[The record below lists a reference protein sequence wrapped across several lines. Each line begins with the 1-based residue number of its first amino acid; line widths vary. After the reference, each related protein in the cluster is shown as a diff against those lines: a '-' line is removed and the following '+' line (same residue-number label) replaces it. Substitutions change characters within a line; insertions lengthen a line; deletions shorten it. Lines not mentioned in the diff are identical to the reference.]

1 MTRNPDQA
9 ADCAQD
15 TFIKA
20 WKALPKF
27 EARSSFSTWL
37 HRIAVNTVL
46 EKRRGPS
53 KAEIAVEDPTEYE
66 EAEAVLDSPV
76 EEEELEAAIASL
88 PQGARDALVSVW
100 GVRLRTFG
108 SRGDAG
114 HRRRHLQGAAASG
127 ARPAE
132 GQAGTRCAMT
142 TRKVKRLDELAQSV
156 PPPRDLWPAIAQAI
170 EADQAAAAPQ
180 ASPRP
185 APRARWMPAVGMAA
199 AVALVA
205 IGVLIGQNFGGVT
218 VGDGGRH
225 DQGSDGRRMPAALR
239 DADYR
244 KQREVLLTEVDS
256 RLKSMP
262 EAERVKVAASLAT
275 LRRSIGEIEAALGRD
290 PANALLQE
298 LLVSSCQEEMRAL
311 TAVRDAG
318 GQEI

>member
-1 MTRNPDQA
+1 MTQ
-9 ADCAQD
+9 
-15 TFIKA
+15 
-20 WKALPKF
+20 
-27 EARSSFSTWL
+27 
-37 HRIAVNTVL
+37 
-46 EKRRGPS
+46 
-53 KAEIAVEDPTEYE
+53 
-66 EAEAVLDSPV
+66 
-76 EEEELEAAIASL
+76 
-88 PQGARDALVSVW
+88 
-100 GVRLRTFG
+100 
-108 SRGDAG
+108 
-114 HRRRHLQGAAASG
+114 
-127 ARPAE
+127 
-132 GQAGTRCAMT
+132 
-142 TRKVKRLDELAQSV
+142 RKVKRLDELAQSV

-170 EADQAAAAPQ
+170 EAEQAAAATQ
-180 ASPRP
+180 GQSGDHRR
-185 APRARWMPAVGMAA
+185 RARWMPALGMAA
-199 AVALVA
+199 AVALVT

-218 VGDGGRH
+218 VVTVAGDP
-225 DQGSDGRRMPAALR
+225 GSDPSVLPAALR